1 MEQQKIEI
9 RQVYTW
15 FNVYINKT
23 LLLKNLSQKE
33 ISKILKTLH
42 KTNTSYYLN
51 LKNI

>member
-15 FNVYINKT
+15 YNVYINTT
-23 LLLKNLSQKE
+23 LILKNLSQKE

-42 KTNTSYYLN
+42 KTNTPYYLN

>member
-9 RQVYTW
+9 RQIYNW
-15 FNVYINKT
+15 YNVYINTT
-23 LLLKNLSQKE
+23 LILKNLSQQD

-42 KTNTSYYLN
+42 KTNTPYYLN